1 MSVACSCGL
10 PGHVLTEWDISPT
23 LRILEKLILQYSVVR
38 QLSDGMNVAIYLRV
52 STTEQAEEGYSISA
66 QKERLKAY
74 IVSQGWSLSGIYE
87 DAGFSGGTLNR
98 PSFAKLR
105 EDMKNGSFNLIL
117 VYKLD
122 RISRNMR
129 DLSNLV
135 HEMDENGIFF
145 KSATEPFDTT
155 TPAGKLIFNML
166 GSVAEFERGMIA
178 ERVKMGMLQKAKEG
192 KGMLGFNHPFGYDYA
207 GQALTVNSVEAAV
220 VARIYET
227 YLNGC
232 TLQEIASSLN
242 DDGIMT
248 KNARRWT
255 RQTVFNVIT
264 NPLYAGYLRWGPFYW
279 RGSHMALV
287 PQEKWNNVQRIRSY
301 RSHSASDKVLQ
312 IEALGSGEFGVCAS
326 G

>member
-1 MSVACSCGL
+1 M
-10 PGHVLTEWDISPT
+10 
-23 LRILEKLILQYSVVR
+23 K
-38 QLSDGMNVAIYLRV
+38 VAIYLRV

-74 IVSQGWSLSGIYE
+74 IVSQGWNLSEIYE

-98 PSFAKLR
+98 PAFAKLR
-105 EDMKNGSFNLIL
+105 EDMKKSFFNLIL

-135 HEMDENGIFF
+135 HEMDESGIFF

-192 KGMLGFNHPFGYDYA
+192 KGMLGFNHPYGYDYA
-207 GQALTVNSVEAAV
+207 EQSLTVNTLEAVV
-220 VARIYET
+220 VARIYDK
-227 YLNGC
+227 YLTGYS
-232 TLQEIASSLN
+232 LQEIASLLN
-242 DDGIMT
+242 DEGIVT
-248 KNARRWT
+248 KNSRSWT
-255 RQTVFNVIT
+255 RQTVLNVLT
-264 NPLYAGYLRWGPFYW
+264 NPLYAGYHRWGPFYW
-279 RGSHMALV
+279 KGSHVALV
-287 PQEKWNNVQRIRSY
+287 THEKWNSAQRLRSY
-301 RSHSASDKVLQ
+301 RSNRAAGKALQ
-312 IEALGSGEFGVCAS
+312 IDMLQSGEFGICANA
-326 G
+326 